1 MTGFEHLFLPS
12 HGLGTS
18 FLQHHWL
25 SVVRPPLP
33 IFFCVHWPCH
43 SSFFHQDCIE
53 CLLHGKQCGMSWRSR
68 NKSIGSVSP
77 SCFKADGSKRHIIQ
91 SDTGV
96 CMCMLSCFSC
106 VWLFVTLWTVA
117 HQIPLIHG
125 ILQARI
131 LEWVAVPSAGALP
144 DPGIEPLSLM
154 SPALAGVFFTS
165 STTWEAPGTG
175 NQMVNVI
182 RGGMSF
188 PRRHPGK

>member
-1 MTGFEHLFLPS
+1 M
-12 HGLGTS
+12 
-18 FLQHHWL
+18 
-25 SVVRPPLP
+25 
-33 IFFCVHWPCH
+33 
-43 SSFFHQDCIE
+43 
-53 CLLHGKQCGMSWRSR
+53 
-68 NKSIGSVSP
+68 
-77 SCFKADGSKRHIIQ
+77 
-91 SDTGV
+91 
-96 CMCMLSCFSC
+96 
-106 VWLFVTLWTVA
+106 TLWTVA

>member
-18 FLQHHWL
+18 FLQHHRL

-53 CLLHGKQCGMSWRSR
+53 CLLHDKQCGMSWRYR

-77 SCFKADGSKRHIIQ
+77 SCFKADESKRHIIQ

-96 CMCMLSCFSC
+96 CVYVHAKLLQLCLTLCDPMDCSPPDSSYPWNSPGKNTGVGCRALLQE
-106 VWLFVTLWTVA
+106 LFPTQGSNPSLLCLLHW
-117 HQIPLIHG
+117 
-125 ILQARI
+125 QACS
-131 LEWVAVPSAGALP
+131 LPVALP
-144 DPGIEPLSLM
+144 
-154 SPALAGVFFTS
+154 
-165 STTWEAPGTG
+165 
-175 NQMVNVI
+175 
-182 RGGMSF
+182 
-188 PRRHPGK
+188 GKPQVQVTKW